1 MNLVAD
7 LKSRGLFNQ
16 ASDPDMDAKLRTLAA
31 KGPIAAYAGFDP
43 TADSLHVGNFVAI
56 LSLMY
61 AQRNGLRPIAICGG
75 ATGMIGDPGGKT
87 TERELL
93 TKETVAGYLKGIR
106 RVLEKFL
113 DFNHPTAPA
122 MIVNNMDWF
131 ASMSAIDFLRDVG
144 KHFRIGTMLTKDSV
158 RARME
163 ASEEGMSYTEFSYQ
177 LLQGYDFYKLYKEYN
192 CVLQMGGSDQWGNI
206 MSGVDL
212 VRKIEG
218 ESGNVLGLTL
228 PLITDSSGKKF
239 GKSEGNAVW
248 LTADRTKPF
257 DFYQFWARV
266 EDADAG
272 RYLKIFTFL
281 PLAEIDAVLA
291 EHAKAPEKR
300 LAQKKLAEEMTNLV
314 HGKEGTAQA
323 IAASNTLYS
332 AGSDTLDVAG
342 VEALAAQG
350 VPTTT
355 IPSTQLQPGWGVLD
369 AAVATGLA
377 KSKGE
382 ARRLVA
388 QGGLYVNNKAISD
401 ANAMLGTND
410 LIGGSS
416 IVLRSGKKNYR
427 VVKVQ

>member
-16 ASDPDMDAKLRTLAA
+16 ASDPDMDAKLRALAA

-61 AQRNGLRPIAICGG
+61 AQKNGLRPIAICGG

-106 RVLEKFL
+106 GVLEKFL

-144 KHFRIGTMLTKDSV
+144 KHFRIGTMLAKDSV

-228 PLITDSSGKKF
+228 PLITDSAGKKF

-281 PLAEIDAVLA
+281 PLPEIDALLA
-291 EHAKAPEKR
+291 EHAKAPERR

-314 HGKEGTAQA
+314 HGKEATAQA
-323 IAASNTLYS
+323 IAASNTLYAS
-332 AGSDTLDVAG
+332 GSDTLDAAG

-355 IPSTQLQPGWGVLD
+355 IPSTQLQPGWGLLD

-388 QGGLYVNNKAISD
+388 QGGLYVNNKAMTD
-401 ANAMLGTND
+401 ANAMLGTSD
-410 LIGGSS
+410 LIGGNS

-427 VVKVQ
+427 LIRVG